1 MNHSPLVNYRM
12 KHPKEIVETMLQ
24 QDAFSELLGMELLEI
39 EPGFC
44 VLRCKV
50 TSQMTNGF
58 GIAHGGITYSL
69 ADSALA
75 FASNAHGVHC
85 FSVDTNIAHL
95 KKVQLGDV
103 LTARCTESHRGKRT
117 GVYVV
122 EIHNQDAKR
131 VAYFRGTVFIGTEA
145 W

>member
-1 MNHSPLVNYRM
+1 M
-12 KHPKEIVETMLQ
+12 KAPREIVETMIA
-24 QDAFSELLGMELLEI
+24 QDAFSQLLGMELVSI
-39 EPGFC
+39 EKGTC
-44 VLRCKV
+44 VLRCTV

-95 KKVQLGDV
+95 KKVKLGDV
-103 LTARCTESHRGKRT
+103 LTATCTESHRGKRT

-122 EIHNQDAKR
+122 EIQNQDAKR
-131 VAYFRGTVFIGTEA
+131 VAYFRGTVFISSEV

>member
-1 MNHSPLVNYRM
+1 M
-12 KHPKEIVETMLQ
+12 KGPQEIVETMLA
-24 QDAFSELLGMELLEI
+24 QDAFSQLLGMELLSIDKGSCE
-39 EPGFC
+39 
-44 VLRCKV
+44 LRCV
-50 TSQMTNGF
+50 VQASMTNGF

-85 FSVDTNIAHL
+85 FSVDTNIAHI
-95 KKVQLGDV
+95 KKVKLGDV
-103 LTARCTESHRGKRT
+103 LTATCTESHRGKRT

-122 EIHNQDAKR
+122 EIQNQEGMR
-131 VAYFRGTVFIGTEA
+131 VAYFRGTVFISTEV

>member
-1 MNHSPLVNYRM
+1 M
-12 KHPKEIVETMLQ
+12 KTPREIVETMMA
-24 QDAFSELLGMELLEI
+24 QDAFSQLLGMELVSI
-39 EPGFC
+39 EKGSC
-44 VLRCKV
+44 VLRCEV
-50 TSQMTNGF
+50 GPTMTNGF
-58 GIAHGGITYSL
+58 GIAHGGITYSI

-95 KKVQLGDV
+95 KKVKLGDV
-103 LTARCTESHRGKRT
+103 LTATCTESHRGKRT

-122 EIHNQDAKR
+122 EIQNQESKR
-131 VAYFRGTVFIGTEA
+131 VAYFRGTVFISTEL

>member
-1 MNHSPLVNYRM
+1 M
-12 KHPKEIVETMLQ
+12 KTPREIVETMIA
-24 QDAFSELLGMELLEI
+24 QDAFSQLLGMKLLLIDKGSCTLQCE
-39 EPGFC
+39 
-44 VLRCKV
+44 V
-50 TSQMTNGF
+50 TKAMTNGF

-75 FASNAHGVHC
+75 FAANAHGTHC

-95 KKVQLGDV
+95 KKVKLGDV
-103 LTARCTESHRGKRT
+103 LTAICTESHRGKRT

-122 EIHNQDAKR
+122 AIQNQDAKR
-131 VAYFRGTVFIGTEA
+131 VAYFRGTVFIGSEA

>member
-1 MNHSPLVNYRM
+1 M
-12 KHPKEIVETMLQ
+12 KEPREIVETMLH
-24 QDAFSELLGMELLEI
+24 QDAFSHLLGMELVSI
-39 EPGFC
+39 EKGTC
-44 VLRCKV
+44 VLRCTV

-95 KKVQLGDV
+95 KKVKLGDV
-103 LTARCTESHRGKRT
+103 LTATCTESHRGKRT

-122 EIHNQDAKR
+122 EIQNQDAKR
-131 VAYFRGTVFIGTEA
+131 VAYFRGTVFISSEV

>member
-1 MNHSPLVNYRM
+1 M
-12 KHPKEIVETMLQ
+12 KAPREIVETMLQ
-24 QDAFSELLGMELLEI
+24 QDAFSQLLGMELLEI
-39 EPGFC
+39 EQGFC
-44 VLRCKV
+44 VLRCVV

-75 FASNAHGVHC
+75 FASNAYGVHC

-95 KKVQLGDV
+95 KKVNLGDV
-103 LTARCTESHRGKRT
+103 LTASCTESHRGKRT

-122 EIHNQDAKR
+122 EIQNQDAKR
-131 VAYFRGTVFIGTEA
+131 VAYFRGTVFISSEV

>member
-1 MNHSPLVNYRM
+1 M
-12 KHPKEIVETMLQ
+12 KAPREIVETMLQ
-24 QDAFSELLGMELLEI
+24 QDAFSHLLGMELLEI
-39 EPGFC
+39 EQGFC
-44 VLRCKV
+44 VLRCMV

-95 KKVQLGDV
+95 KKVNLGDV
-103 LTARCTESHRGKRT
+103 LTATCTESHRGKRT

-122 EIHNQDAKR
+122 EIQNQDAKR
-131 VAYFRGTVFIGTEA
+131 VAYFRGTVFISSEV

>member
-1 MNHSPLVNYRM
+1 M
-12 KHPKEIVETMLQ
+12 KNPKEIVETMLK
-24 QDAFSELLGMELLEI
+24 QDAFSQLLGMELLEI

-44 VLRCKV
+44 VLRSKV

-58 GIAHGGITYSL
+58 GIAHGGLSYSL

-75 FASNAHGVHC
+75 FASNAYGMHC

-95 KKVQLGDV
+95 KKVKLGDE
-103 LTARCTESHRGKRT
+103 LTATCTESHRGKRT

-122 EIHNQDAKR
+122 EIQNQEGKR
-131 VAYFRGTVFIGTEA
+131 VAYFRGTVFISSEV

>member
-1 MNHSPLVNYRM
+1 M
-12 KHPKEIVETMLQ
+12 KSPKEIVDIMMQ
-24 QDAFSELLGMELLEI
+24 QDAFSHMLGMEIIEI
-39 EPGFC
+39 DKGSC
-44 VLRCKV
+44 VLRCTVNK
-50 TSQMTNGF
+50 QMTNGF

-95 KKVQLGDV
+95 KKVQLGDT

-131 VAYFRGTVFIGTEA
+131 VAYFRGTVFMGTEA

>member
-1 MNHSPLVNYRM
+1 M
-12 KHPKEIVETMLQ
+12 KTPKEIVETMLQ
-24 QDAFSELLGMELLEI
+24 QDAFSQLLGMELLEI
-39 EPGFC
+39 KPGFC

-95 KKVQLGDV
+95 KKVQLGNV

-122 EIHNQDAKR
+122 EIHNQDARR

>member
-1 MNHSPLVNYRM
+1 VNLFPSALCRM
-12 KHPKEIVETMLQ
+12 KAPREIVETMLQ
-24 QDAFSELLGMELLEI
+24 QDAFSQLLGMELLEI
-39 EPGFC
+39 EQGFC
-44 VLRCKV
+44 VLRCVV

-75 FASNAHGVHC
+75 FASNAYGVHC

-95 KKVQLGDV
+95 KKVNLGDV
-103 LTARCTESHRGKRT
+103 LTASCTESHRGKRT

-122 EIHNQDAKR
+122 EIQNQDAKR
-131 VAYFRGTVFIGTEA
+131 VAYFRGTVFISSEV

>member
-1 MNHSPLVNYRM
+1 M
-12 KHPKEIVETMLQ
+12 KNPREIVETMLQ
-24 QDAFSELLGMELLEI
+24 QDAFSQLLGLELLEI

-44 VLRCKV
+44 VLRCTV

-75 FASNAHGVHC
+75 FASNAHGTHC

-95 KKVQLGDV
+95 KKVKLGDV
-103 LTARCTESHRGKRT
+103 LTATCTESHRGKRT
-117 GVYVV
+117 GVYMV
-122 EIHNQDAKR
+122 EIQNQEGMR
-131 VAYFRGTVFIGTEA
+131 VAYFRGTVFISSEV

>member
-1 MNHSPLVNYRM
+1 M
-12 KHPKEIVETMLQ
+12 KTPREIVETMIA
-24 QDAFSELLGMELLEI
+24 QDAFSQLLGMELVSI
-39 EPGFC
+39 EEGSC
-44 VLRCKV
+44 VLRCEV
-50 TSQMTNGF
+50 GPTMTNGF

-95 KKVQLGDV
+95 KKVKLGDV
-103 LTARCTESHRGKRT
+103 LTSTCTESHRGKRT

-122 EIHNQDAKR
+122 EIQNQEGKR
-131 VAYFRGTVFIGTEA
+131 VAYFRGTVFISTEL

>member
-1 MNHSPLVNYRM
+1 MNLSPSQNYKM
-12 KHPKEIVETMLQ
+12 KSPKEIVEGMLA
-24 QDAFSELLGMELLEI
+24 QDAFSQLLGMELVSI
-39 EPGFC
+39 EKGTC
-44 VLRCKV
+44 VLRCEV
-50 TSQMTNGF
+50 RSSMTNGF

-75 FASNAHGVHC
+75 FASNAYGVHC

-95 KKVQLGDV
+95 KKVKLGDI
-103 LTARCTESHRGKRT
+103 LTATCMESHRGKRT

-122 EIHNQDAKR
+122 DIQNQDGMR
-131 VAYFRGTVFIGTEA
+131 VAYFRGTVFISSEV